1 MSSTSIKE
9 HIQKYG
15 WRFQYVF
22 DAEGEKE
29 DFAYTIGL
37 EESFG
42 HPEIM
47 IFGLERDT
55 MHSLL
60 QEVVNA
66 VRGGS
71 VFKPGQRYAE
81 ILSGDYDVMFKPLK
95 GSAYPEY
102 AGMATDY
109 YERPFQIYVMLWP
122 DKNNV
127 LPTESGCQLTVQDE
141 ALKIV

>member
-1 MSSTSIKE
+1 MSSASIKE

-29 DFAYTIGL
+29 NFAYTIGL

-47 IFGLERDT
+47 IFGLKRET

-60 QEVVNA
+60 QEVADA

-71 VFKPGQRYAE
+71 AFKPDQRYSE
-81 ILSGDYDVMFKPLK
+81 ILSGDYQVMFKPLK
-95 GSAYPEY
+95 DSAYPEY
-102 AGMATDY
+102 AGIATDY
-109 YERPFQIYVMLWP
+109 YERPFRIYVMLWP